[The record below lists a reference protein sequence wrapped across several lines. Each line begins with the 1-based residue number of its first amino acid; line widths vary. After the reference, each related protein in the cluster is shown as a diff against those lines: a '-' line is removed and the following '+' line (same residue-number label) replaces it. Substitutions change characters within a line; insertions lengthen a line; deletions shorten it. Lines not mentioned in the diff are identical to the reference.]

1 MRVAASPLFY
11 VLISLTQPE
20 IMTVF
25 RLLFFVRVK
34 MFTRCVVLLTRKKRE
49 ARAGLPVFTWDQ
61 RRMPYLLARALSASA
76 ISWKMPACFLAMMA
90 RMTSSVTI
98 IRTTA
103 MSRLTITFWIR
114 PARMKLTKETPATV
128 RA

>member
-34 MFTRCVVLLTRKKRE
+34 IFTRCIVLLTRKKRE

-61 RRMPYLLARALSASA
+61 RRIPYLLARALSASA
-76 ISWKMPACFLAMMA
+76 ISWKMP
-90 RMTSSVTI
+90 
-98 IRTTA
+98 
-103 MSRLTITFWIR
+103 
-114 PARMKLTKETPATV
+114 
-128 RA
+128 